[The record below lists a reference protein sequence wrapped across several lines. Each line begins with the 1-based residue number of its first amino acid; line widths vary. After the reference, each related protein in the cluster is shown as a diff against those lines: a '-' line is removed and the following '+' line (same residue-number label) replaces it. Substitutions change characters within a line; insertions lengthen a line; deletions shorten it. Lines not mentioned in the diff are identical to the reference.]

1 MSAPES
7 SDRLQRVEA
16 VWKRLNRRRQHIE
29 HRRATWIFVFPRL
42 LPILDRFVRH
52 HTFGRDSG
60 AQRGANGAYAATI
73 LIALIVAA
81 MPSICMT
88 RFRL

>member
-1 MSAPES
+1 MADTLIRPKTT
-7 SDRLQRVEA
+7 EA

-29 HRRATWIFVFPRL
+29 HRRAAWIIVFPRL
-42 LPILDRFVRH
+42 LPILDRFVHH
-52 HTFGRDSG
+52 HTFGCDSG
-60 AQRGANGAYAATI
+60 AQRGANGAYAPTI
-73 LIALIVAA
+73 LIALIVSA